1 MSTKYILCCFFFL
14 QSLLALGQTPEK
26 ISYQATI
33 VNADNT
39 KLAETR
45 IALKIAILQN
55 SLSGTSVYEEVH
67 SPVTSSN
74 GMVSL
79 EIGGGSPLKG
89 SLSTI
94 DWSSGTYFIQTL
106 VDIKGGTS
114 YKLQGV
120 SQLLSVPYALHAKT
134 ADRMADDGNYVL
146 KARPISFTTSRNA
159 NAEDVGNIIECT
171 SDATLSL
178 IDNFADMEIGD
189 VINLEAHDGAVLTV
203 ETASQVLLNYQENT
217 NAIFES
223 TAGNVRFGLLRKID
237 ANAYIISGQ

>member
-1 MSTKYILCCFFFL
+1 MSTTYFISCFFFL
-14 QSLLALGQTPEK
+14 QSLLVLGQTPEK

-39 KLAETR
+39 VLAETR
-45 IALKIAILQN
+45 IAIKIAILQN

-67 SPVTSSN
+67 NPVTSSS

-79 EIGGGSPLKG
+79 EIGGGAPLKG
-89 SLSTI
+89 SFSEI

-106 VDIKGGTS
+106 VDINGGTS
-114 YKLQGV
+114 YKLQGA
-120 SQLLSVPYALHAKT
+120 SQLLSVPFALHAKT
-134 ADRMADDGNYVL
+134 AERIADDGNYVL
-146 KARPISFTTSRNA
+146 RGRPISFTTSRNA

-178 IDNFADMEIGD
+178 IDNFVDMEIGD

-203 ETASQVLLNYQENT
+203 ETASQVTLNYEKNA

-223 TAGNVRFGLLRKID
+223 SAGNVRFGLLRKID
-237 ANAYIISGQ
+237 VNAYIISGQ